1 MLVDASCCLKT
12 GPLQGQ
18 ANGRT
23 VAVLRFF
30 LPAIKPANSRPAA
43 SQSSSASRRSCSEV
57 LVLHTSLVTAQK
69 SYKSSPVRFIDR
81 FPCLIPFCSIEMRLL
96 VLSLLGLLCAAQ
108 GYSVNYRSLL
118 QGYAPARGEFAVQQ
132 GYLRYQDST
141 GAERLIP
148 VGYDTFQQKGE
159 REDQLLQLRAWCE
172 QRYNAMRIELERLR
186 AEGKQPPAK
195 ILAQYEQL
203 DQLIKSNAFE
213 PVPVPGLTPEVQR
226 ARDEHLRIWNE
237 ARLQVLQAEAEQ
249 AGLSQSAEVRT
260 AQESIQ
266 TQSKPLL
273 KLPLPLPQPQ
283 PANPIQN
290 KPNPY
295 LPSEPPR
302 PVQETAEVLHA
313 REEHLKR
320 FQEAL
325 QAQLTTDRDQPSESS
340 IQQQPQ
346 QPQQPLQATVDFI
359 RKIATPTFAPQQVP
373 QPVEETPE
381 VKRAREEHLKQYN
394 EALLQAQSQTPIETP
409 IQSSPQASIQA
420 PIQAPTLAPIQAPT
434 LAPIQA
440 PTQAPIQSPPL
451 PFIQSPPQPLPQAPI
466 QSQPQAP
473 IQSQP
478 QTPIQAQAL
487 SEPLPEP
494 LAPLPTAA
502 PKNYQSEPAA
512 PAAILSQTEP
522 IAPLPTATI
531 KSSIPSAFTAGQ
543 KAYDKK
549 IHQLQKDKIRAEDKV
564 ADIEDRLSYEERE
577 RERERF
583 RDLELR
589 RKEQRQA
596 ELEQEQ
602 EAQRLTEERNL
613 LEAEQLAL
621 VLQEQKR
628 LQDDLQQD
636 AQDAQRLQAE
646 QKFSFAIGN
655 KAADPSSS
663 GGSSFKLAPSKPQTP
678 VQATPV
684 QPQAIA
690 QQQQVQNGFFL
701 RIQSGQ
707 PAGEGYVLAENTQN
721 PFLLRYVQ
729 QPQALALTQPLA
741 QPLALPLGQFKVI
754 PGHSKAK
761 PSPIATSGYIA
772 LSAPNGISELEKA
785 TREHFKAHEI
795 AREQLR
801 LANLKDISSIPTSCQ
816 H

>member
-1 MLVDASCCLKT
+1 
-12 GPLQGQ
+12 
-18 ANGRT
+18 
-23 VAVLRFF
+23 
-30 LPAIKPANSRPAA
+30 
-43 SQSSSASRRSCSEV
+43 
-57 LVLHTSLVTAQK
+57 
-69 SYKSSPVRFIDR
+69 
-81 FPCLIPFCSIEMRLL
+81 MRLL
-96 VLSLLGLLCAAQ
+96 VLSLLALGAAQ

-132 GYLRYQDST
+132 GLLRYQDST

-148 VGYDTFQQKGE
+148 IGYDTFQQKGE
-159 REDQLLQLRAWCE
+159 KEDQLLQLRAWCE

-195 ILAQYEQL
+195 MLAQYEQL
-203 DQLIKSNAFE
+203 DQFINSKAFE
-213 PVPVPGLTPEVQR
+213 PIPVPGLTPEVQR
-226 ARDEHLRIWNE
+226 ARDEHLRMWNE

-249 AGLSQSAEVRT
+249 AGLPQSAEVRT
-260 AQESIQ
+260 SQEYIQAQP
-266 TQSKPLL
+266 KPLL
-273 KLPLPLPQPQ
+273 KLPLPLPQP
-283 PANPIQN
+283 ANPIQN
-290 KPNPY
+290 KLLIKPNPY
-295 LPSEPPR
+295 LPSEPPK
-302 PVQETAEVLHA
+302 PVQETAEVLRA

-320 FQEAL
+320 FHEAL
-325 QAQLTTDRDQPSESS
+325 QAQLTTDRDQPSESV
-340 IQQQPQ
+340 QQ
-346 QPQQPLQATVDFI
+346 QPQQPLQATAEFI
-359 RKIATPTFAPQQVP
+359 KKIATPTFEPQQVP

-409 IQSSPQASIQA
+409 IQSSPQEPIPAPIQA
-420 PIQAPTLAPIQAPT
+420 PIQDPIP
-434 LAPIQA
+434 APIQA
-440 PTQAPIQSPPL
+440 PTQASIQSPPL
-451 PFIQSPPQPLPQAPI
+451 PFIQSPPQAPI
-466 QSQPQAP
+466 QSQPQVPPQAP
-473 IQSQP
+473 L
-478 QTPIQAQAL
+478 QAL
-487 SEPLPEP
+487 ALPQALTQPLAEP

-502 PKNYQSEPAA
+502 PKTYKSEPAA
-512 PAAILSQTEP
+512 PSAILSETEP

-543 KAYDKK
+543 KAYDQK
-549 IHQLQKDKIRAEDKV
+549 IHQLQKDKIKAEDKV

-628 LQDDLQQD
+628 LQDDLQQ
-636 AQDAQRLQAE
+636 QDAQRLQAE
-646 QKFSFAIGN
+646 QKFSFVIGN

-678 VQATPV
+678 VQATPL

-741 QPLALPLGQFKVI
+741 QPLALPLAQFKVI

-761 PSPIATSGYIA
+761 PSPIATPTSGYIPPPN
-772 LSAPNGISELEKA
+772 PNGFSELEKA

-795 AREQLR
+795 ALEQLR
-801 LANLKDISSIPTSCQ
+801 LANLKDASSIPTPCQ